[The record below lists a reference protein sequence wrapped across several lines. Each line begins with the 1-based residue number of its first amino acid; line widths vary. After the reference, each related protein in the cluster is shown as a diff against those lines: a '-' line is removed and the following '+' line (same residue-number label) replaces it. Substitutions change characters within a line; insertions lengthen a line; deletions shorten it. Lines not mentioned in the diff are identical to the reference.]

1 MKKWMVAAAAAG
13 MSMLVS
19 TAAFAAGWEL
29 GTGDHAAH
37 WKYVDEDN
45 NVFIGWHTID
55 GNKDGIAEW
64 YYLDEEGWLVTS
76 GTTPDGY
83 TVNED
88 GAWVVDGTVM
98 TEKVET
104 AETKAEAEE
113 TKAEAEETKA
123 EAEETKAE
131 AEETKA
137 ETAETKAEAEETKAE
152 TEEAKAE
159 TEAESEED
167 AEPKVNTRDPK
178 DMPGGKYCL
187 YNTVNNGVTKKLSIN
202 VLYDSYYQFS
212 DIKDNAVTL
221 LYTVTDTYGG
231 STQFFQTYT
240 KQSDGSYISTAN
252 GGKTLLEINTA
263 EYWIYVGEPDYSR
276 GHIYLLESEAKK

>member
-98 TEKVET
+98 TEKV
-104 AETKAEAEE
+104 
-113 TKAEAEETKA
+113 
-123 EAEETKAE
+123 
-131 AEETKA
+131 